1 MRRLRPLAL
10 AVVALAASLPISL
23 FLCVQAAEGGQT
35 FERADRA
42 LEAVGFCTHADCR
55 GSGRGETPRW

>member
-10 AVVALAASLPISL
+10 AYVALAASLPAF